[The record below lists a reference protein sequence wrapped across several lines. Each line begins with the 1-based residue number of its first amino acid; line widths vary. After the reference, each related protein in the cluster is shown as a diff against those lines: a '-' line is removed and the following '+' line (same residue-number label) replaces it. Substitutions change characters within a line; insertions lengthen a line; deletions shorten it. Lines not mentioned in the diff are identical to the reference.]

1 MRQGRRH
8 SCIVNQ
14 ARSRVVHDKRTRKA
28 AILTSGFFHPSVLNS
43 QWRSFALMV
52 FKAIFFFFFLHRH
65 LYSPVKL
72 SVEITLYFPHRWTTL
87 LSTRDNARSTPSVS
101 NSVQGLLKR
110 RRRKNSL
117 RRSSPLFIHLQTFAD
132 YFALRRLLL

>member
-1 MRQGRRH
+1 MAFIRAH
-8 SCIVNQ
+8 
-14 ARSRVVHDKRTRKA
+14 
-28 AILTSGFFHPSVLNS
+28 GFQSDFFL
-43 QWRSFALMV
+43 F
-52 FKAIFFFFFLHRH
+52 FFFFFLFFF
-65 LYSPVKL
+65 LFFFASPFILSLPPVKL

-132 YFALRRLLL
+132 YCYDIFPIAPSLTHFVRSNKYCENKSI